1 MRCHRAAVLAALLA
15 WSGAEER
22 FVLTLDSGFERTAWK
37 REKGDYGYG
46 AYGNEPWSLQ
56 AMEKRVYAIRDFYKR
71 ELKGTNMDDP
81 ASDPLVTGT
90 LAALV
95 LLVGR
100 KSMHVPKVRATELS
114 LDCARKAM
122 DAVGKEQ
129 RARSGGA

>member
-1 MRCHRAAVLAALLA
+1 
-15 WSGAEER
+15 
-22 FVLTLDSGFERTAWK
+22 
-37 REKGDYGYG
+37 
-46 AYGNEPWSLQ
+46 
-56 AMEKRVYAIRDFYKR
+56 MEKRVYAIRDFYKR

-114 LDCARKAM
+114 LGCARKAM
-122 DAVGKEQ
+122 DAGGKEQ
-129 RARSGGA
+129 RERSGGA